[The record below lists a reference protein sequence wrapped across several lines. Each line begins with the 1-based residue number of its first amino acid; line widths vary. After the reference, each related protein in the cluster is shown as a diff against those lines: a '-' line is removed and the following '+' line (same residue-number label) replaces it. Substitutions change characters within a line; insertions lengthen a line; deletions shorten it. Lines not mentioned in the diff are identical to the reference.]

1 MKISLIIALA
11 GSREAVI
18 GGDKRCIT
26 FSGSCPQLEDELY
39 SGRIKND
46 QELLARAAELSA
58 TLQITDEREKVWRI
72 GDLLV
77 GEVTELSSLLER
89 RRRIYLAPGASLEV
103 DITGREARI
112 RARGGVGCVVF
123 GNRFTRELAGS
134 CATRAGGRVNEDI
147 IKSIFVEAGDRTAS
161 VSRQHMILKSDKK
174 PSDPNGAL
182 QKALEEDCQKSGWRL
197 CDPQ

>member
-1 MKISLIIALA
+1 MSLIIALA

-26 FSGSCPQLEDELY
+26 FSGSCQKLEDELY

-46 QELLARAAELSA
+46 EALQARAGELGA
-58 TLQITDEREKVWRI
+58 TLQVSDGKEKVWRR

-77 GEVTELSSLLER
+77 GEVTELSSRLER

-112 RARGGVGCVVF
+112 KARGGVGCVVF
-123 GNRFTRELAGS
+123 GNRFTQELAGAS
-134 CATRAGGRVNEDI
+134 VAGAGGRVNEDL
-147 IKSIFVEAGDRTAS
+147 IKSIFVEAGERTAS
-161 VSRQHMILKSDKK
+161 VSRQHTILKSDKM

>member
-1 MKISLIIALA
+1 MSLIIALA

-18 GGDKRCIT
+18 GGDRRCIT
-26 FSGSCPQLEDELY
+26 FSGSCQKLEDELY

-46 QELLARAAELSA
+46 EALQARAGELGA
-58 TLQITDEREKVWRI
+58 TLQVSDGKEKVWTR

-77 GEVTELSSLLER
+77 GEVTELSSRLER

-103 DITGREARI
+103 DITGSEARI

-123 GNRFTRELAGS
+123 GNRFTQELAGS
-134 CATRAGGRVNEDI
+134 CAARAGGRVNEDL

>member
-1 MKISLIIALA
+1 MSLIIALA

-46 QELLARAAELSA
+46 EALQARAGELGA
-58 TLQITDEREKVWRI
+58 TLQVSDGKEKVWRR

-77 GEVTELSSLLER
+77 GEVTELSSRRER

-103 DITGREARI
+103 DITDHEARI
-112 RARGGVGCVVF
+112 RASGGVGCVVF
-123 GNRFTRELAGS
+123 GNRFTQELAGS
-134 CATRAGGRVNEDI
+134 SVASAGGMVNEGLI
-147 IKSIFVEAGDRTAS
+147 ESIFALAGAKTAS
-161 VSRQHMILKSDKK
+161 VSRQHTILKSDMK

-182 QKALEEDCQKSGWRL
+182 QKALREDCQKSGWRL
-197 CDPQ
+197 CDLQ

>member
-1 MKISLIIALA
+1 MSLIIALA

-18 GGDKRCIT
+18 GGDRRCIT
-26 FSGSCPQLEDELY
+26 FSGSCPQLEEELY

-46 QELLARAAELSA
+46 EALMARAGELGA
-58 TLQITDEREKVWRI
+58 TLQVSDGKEKVWRH

-77 GEVTELSSLLER
+77 GEVAELSSRLER

-103 DITGREARI
+103 DITDREARI

-123 GNRFTRELAGS
+123 GNRFTQELAGS
-134 CATRAGGRVNEDI
+134 SVASAGGRVNEDL
-147 IKSIFVEAGDRTAS
+147 IKSIFVEAGERTAS
-161 VSRQHMILKSDKK
+161 VSRQHMILKSDRK

>member
-1 MKISLIIALA
+1 MSLIIALA

-18 GGDKRCIT
+18 GGDRRCIT
-26 FSGSCPQLEDELY
+26 FSGSCQKLEDELY
-39 SGRIKND
+39 GGRIKND
-46 QELLARAAELSA
+46 EALQARAAELGA
-58 TLQITDEREKVWRI
+58 TLQVSDEKEKVWRI

-77 GEVTELSSLLER
+77 GEVTELSRRQER

-123 GNRFTRELAGS
+123 GNRFTQELAGS
-134 CATRAGGRVNEDI
+134 SVARAGGRVNEDL

-161 VSRQHMILKSDKK
+161 VSRQHMILKSDKM

-182 QKALEEDCQKSGWRL
+182 QKALEVDCQKSGWRL

>member
-1 MKISLIIALA
+1 MSLIIALA

-46 QELLARAAELSA
+46 EALQARAGELGA
-58 TLQITDEREKVWRI
+58 ILQVSDGKEKVWRI

-77 GEVTELSSLLER
+77 GEVTELSSRRER

-103 DITGREARI
+103 DITDREARI

-123 GNRFTRELAGS
+123 GNRFTQELAGS
-134 CATRAGGRVNEDI
+134 SVANAGGRVNEVLI
-147 IKSIFVEAGDRTAS
+147 ESIFALAGERTAS
-161 VSRQHMILKSDKK
+161 VSRQHTILKSDRK

-182 QKALEEDCQKSGWRL
+182 QKALREDCQKNSWRL

>member
-1 MKISLIIALA
+1 MSLIIALA

-18 GGDKRCIT
+18 GGDRRCIT
-26 FSGSCPQLEDELY
+26 FSGSCPQLEEELY

-46 QELLARAAELSA
+46 EALQTRAGELGA
-58 TLQITDEREKVWRI
+58 TLQVSDGKEKVWRR

-77 GEVTELSSLLER
+77 GEVTELSSRLER

-103 DITGREARI
+103 DITDREARI
-112 RARGGVGCVVF
+112 KARGGVGCVVF
-123 GNRFTRELAGS
+123 GNRFTQELAGS
-134 CATRAGGRVNEDI
+134 SVAGAGGRVNEGLI
-147 IKSIFVEAGDRTAS
+147 ESIFALAGERTAS
-161 VSRQHMILKSDKK
+161 VSRQHTILKSDKM

-182 QKALEEDCQKSGWRL
+182 QKALREDCQKNGWRL

>member
-1 MKISLIIALA
+1 VSLIIALA

-18 GGDKRCIT
+18 GGDRRCIT
-26 FSGSCPQLEDELY
+26 FSGSCQRLEDELY

-46 QELLARAAELSA
+46 EALQARARELGA
-58 TLQITDEREKVWRI
+58 TLQVSDGKEKVWRR

-77 GEVTELSSLLER
+77 GEVTELSSRLER

-123 GNRFTRELAGS
+123 GNRFTQELAGS
-134 CATRAGGRVNEDI
+134 SVASAGGRVNEGLI
-147 IKSIFVEAGDRTAS
+147 ESILALAGERTAS
-161 VSRQHMILKSDKK
+161 VSRQHTILKSDKK

-182 QKALEEDCQKSGWRL
+182 QKALQEDCQKSGWRL

>member
-1 MKISLIIALA
+1 MSLIIALA

-26 FSGSCPQLEDELY
+26 FSGSCQKLEDELY

-46 QELLARAAELSA
+46 AALKARAAELGA
-58 TLQITDEREKVWRI
+58 TLQVSDEKEKVWRI

-77 GEVTELSSLLER
+77 GEVTELSRRQER

-123 GNRFTRELAGS
+123 GNRFTQELAGS
-134 CATRAGGRVNEDI
+134 CAARAGGRVNEDL
-147 IKSIFVEAGDRTAS
+147 IKSIFVEAGDMTAS
-161 VSRQHMILKSDKK
+161 VSRQYMILKSNKM

-182 QKALEEDCQKSGWRL
+182 QKALEVDCQKSGWRL

>member
-1 MKISLIIALA
+1 MSLVIALA

-26 FSGSCPQLEDELY
+26 FSGSCPQLEEELY

-46 QELLARAAELSA
+46 GALLARARELGA
-58 TLQITDEREKVWRI
+58 TLQVSDGREKVWRR

-77 GEVTELSSLLER
+77 GEVTELSSRLER

-103 DITGREARI
+103 DISGSDARI
-112 RARGGVGCVVF
+112 RAQGGVGCVVF
-123 GNRFTRELAGS
+123 GNRFTQELAGS
-134 CATRAGGRVNEDI
+134 SVARSGGRVNEGL
-147 IKSIFVEAGDRTAS
+147 IKSIFVEAGERTAS
-161 VSRQHMILKSDKK
+161 VSREHIILKSVNM
-174 PSDPNGAL
+174 PSDPRSAL